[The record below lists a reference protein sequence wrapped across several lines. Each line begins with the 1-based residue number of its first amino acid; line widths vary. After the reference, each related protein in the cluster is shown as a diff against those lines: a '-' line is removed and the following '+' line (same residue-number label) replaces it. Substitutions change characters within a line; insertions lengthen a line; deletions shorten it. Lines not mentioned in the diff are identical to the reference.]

1 MKTQGKAQTLKQP
14 LTDGEQRSSE
24 KPDSPSQF
32 EWKEINYVLHKGN
45 KQVLFDAFGTV
56 KKGEICALI
65 GSSGAGK
72 TTLLNVLAHKIK
84 SNTGRVT
91 GEFSF
96 DGIKI
101 KTAEELKRFAAYLRQ
116 DDFFH
121 PNMTP
126 RQVLQFALD
135 LTSTIPQVQ
144 KKLKIEDTLAQL
156 NLSKCAD
163 SRVVL
168 HNIRLGT
175 LNPKVYRAV
184 RKDGF
189 QWLSSSSVIQPS
201 FFWMSQPQA
210 STLSV
215 LFSW

>member
-1 MKTQGKAQTLKQP
+1 MKSQARDGTLKQA
-14 LTDGEQRSSE
+14 LVDGEPRISE
-24 KPDSPSQF
+24 KPNTPGQF
-32 EWKEINYVLHKGN
+32 EWKEINYVLHKQS

-84 SNTGRVT
+84 TSTGKVT

-96 DGIKI
+96 DGIRI
-101 KTAEELKRFAAYLRQ
+101 KQGEDLKRFAAYLRQ

-126 RQVLQFALD
+126 REVLQFALD
-135 LTSTIPQVQ
+135 LTSTAPQAE
-144 KKLKIEDTLAQL
+144 KKLKIEETLGQL

-163 SRVVL
+163 SRVEPHKADRQL
-168 HNIRLGT
+168 
-175 LNPKVYRAV
+175 
-184 RKDGF
+184 
-189 QWLSSSSVIQPS
+189 
-201 FFWMSQPQA
+201 
-210 STLSV
+210 
-215 LFSW
+215 

>member
-1 MKTQGKAQTLKQP
+1 MKSEGKQNTLKQG
-14 LTDGEQRSSE
+14 LVDGEQTKSE
-24 KPDSPSQF
+24 KPESPSQF
-32 EWKEINYVLHKGN
+32 EWKEINYVLHKDN

-72 TTLLNVLAHKIK
+72 TTLLNVLAQKIK
-84 SNTGRVT
+84 SKIGKVS

-126 RQVLQFALD
+126 REVLQFALD
-135 LTSTIPQVQ
+135 LTSTISQDL
-144 KKLKIEDTLAQL
+144 KKAKIEDTLAQL
-156 NLSKCAD
+156 NLTKCAD
-163 SRVVL
+163 SRVMVL
-168 HNIRLGT
+168 KCRLGT
-175 LNPKVYRAV
+175 LNQKVFQAA
-184 RKDGF
+184 RKDGSP
-189 QWLSSSSVIQPS
+189 WLWSLLVIQQ
-201 FFWMSQPQA
+201 FYF
-210 STLSV
+210 
-215 LFSW
+215 

>member
-1 MKTQGKAQTLKQP
+1 MKSQGRDRNLKQA
-14 LTDGEQRSSE
+14 LVDGESRTSE
-24 KPDSPSQF
+24 KPDTPAQF
-32 EWKEINYVLHKGN
+32 EWKEINYVLHKQS

-84 SNTGRVT
+84 ASTGKVT

-96 DGIKI
+96 DGIRI
-101 KTAEELKRFAAYLRQ
+101 KHGEDLKRFAAYLRQ

-126 RQVLQFALD
+126 REVLQFALD
-135 LTSTIPQVQ
+135 LTSTAPQAE
-144 KKLKIEDTLAQL
+144 KKLKIEETLAQL

-163 SRVVL
+163 SRVAL
-168 HNIRLGT
+168 HKADREL
-175 LNPKVYRAV
+175 
-184 RKDGF
+184 
-189 QWLSSSSVIQPS
+189 
-201 FFWMSQPQA
+201 
-210 STLSV
+210 
-215 LFSW
+215 